1 MQEIEKRT
9 KAILDSPL
17 GCAFMMGVYESAIE
31 PEALAAPEL
40 SLRLAAESIG
50 LVEHFRSDH
59 EIAVAEALEYGK
71 GLGPLTRAVLEHHGT
86 SWWFEPIDLGRQ
98 LWIGKGIASPDTAS
112 PDTASWHPP
121 PDPPSRW
128 EVYAQQPAGVQNT
141 STLFGEHCS
150 LLMAYDVRAGDYWRE
165 YPLACWKLQIA
176 PDVKVYEVLGA
187 EDWHQLCVQYPA
199 RRRDGGLTVNWGAA
213 ARDWDGVH
221 LSLGGLLSGE
231 QAGYESAVGWSLL
244 DFWHAEQTFW
254 FRSLESVSERLPD
267 HERTESTIQ
276 FRYPITLGDTRGQT
290 FLTTDPVGLADI
302 EQLKRSIRPPDSL

>member
-1 MQEIEKRT
+1 MQEIERRT
-9 KAILDSPL
+9 EAILKSPL
-17 GCAFMMGVYESAIE
+17 GCAFMMGAHESAIE

-71 GLGPLTRAVLEHHGT
+71 GLGSLTRAVLEHHGT
-86 SWWFEPIDLGRQ
+86 SWWFEPIDLGTQ
-98 LWIGKGIASPDTAS
+98 LWIGKGTASPDTAS

-121 PDPPSRW
+121 PDPSSNW
-128 EVYAQQPAGVQNT
+128 EVYAQKPAGVQNT

-150 LLMAYDVRAGDYWRE
+150 LLMAYDEMAGDYCRE
-165 YPLACWKLQIA
+165 FPLACWKLQIA
-176 PDVKVYEVLGA
+176 PDVKVYEVHGA
-187 EDWHQLCVQYPA
+187 EDWHQLCVRYPA
-199 RRRDGGLTVNWGAA
+199 KRRDGGLTVNWGSA

-231 QAGYESAVGWSLL
+231 QAGCESAVGSSLL

-267 HERTESTIQ
+267 HERKRRTVQ
-276 FRYPITLGDTRGQT
+276 FRYPRSPGDTSAQT
-290 FLTTDPVGLADI
+290 ILTTDPVGLADI
-302 EQLKRSIRPPDSL
+302 ERLKRSIRPLDSL